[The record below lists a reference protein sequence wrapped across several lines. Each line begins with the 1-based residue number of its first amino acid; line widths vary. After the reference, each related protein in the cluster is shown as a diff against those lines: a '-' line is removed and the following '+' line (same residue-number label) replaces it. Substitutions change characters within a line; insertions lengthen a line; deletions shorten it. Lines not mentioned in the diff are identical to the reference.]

1 MIPQLQREQA
11 AAVSESAPQWSTA
24 TKIGFRF
31 AFSYFLLYVAP
42 GPVGSLSPYKQVAS
56 VDTGIWGFLWHPV
69 VSWVGTSLLHLSGNL
84 QEVPNG
90 SGDELYDYVLWL
102 CIAVLAAVATV
113 VWSIMDRKRT
123 NYRQLNEWLRL
134 FMRMTVGWGM
144 LGYGVKKLVGAQF
157 PPPTL
162 ARLVQPF
169 AQASPTGLL
178 WTFMGASPAY
188 SLFGGIGET
197 LGGALILV
205 PGLVTLGS
213 LISAAMMT
221 NVLMLN
227 LGYDVPRKIFSIHL
241 ILMCL
246 YLLLPEARRL
256 ANVFLFN
263 RRADPVPQ
271 IPLFR
276 DRQWNRAAIFL
287 PLVFGVYVFLVAG
300 HQSILDANTETA
312 TLSSPIRGIWA
323 VQEFAVDGAPEAL
336 RLGDPKQWQNVIF
349 DQPKILTI
357 QTMNGQQVR
366 YYMQLDDAQKTIK
379 LWNTND
385 LQWRAV
391 LHADTPQAD
400 QMTIEGEFG
409 SQKVTAKLARM
420 NLSDPQFFY
429 LTNRGFHWVNPYV
442 NNR

>member
-11 AAVSESAPQWSTA
+11 LAASESAPQWSPA

-42 GPVGSLSPYKQVAS
+42 GPVGSLSSYKQSEAMA
-56 VDTGIWGFLWHPV
+56 TGISSFFWYPL
-69 VSWVGTSLLHLSGNL
+69 VSWVGSSILHLSGSL
-84 QEVPNG
+84 KEVPTG

-102 CIAVLAAVATV
+102 CIAVLAAAITV
-113 VWSIMDRKRT
+113 VWSVLDRKRT
-123 NYRQLNEWLRL
+123 NYRQLNEWLRF

-169 AQASPTGLL
+169 AKASPTGLL
-178 WTFMGASPAY
+178 WTFMGASQGY

-197 LGGALILV
+197 LGGLLILV

-213 LISAAMMT
+213 LISLAMMT

-246 YLLLPEARRL
+246 YLLLPELERL

-263 RRADPVPQ
+263 RRAEPVPQ

-276 DRQWNRAAIFL
+276 DRQWNRAAMLL
-287 PLVFGVYVFLVAG
+287 PLLFGTYVFLVAG
-300 HQSILDANTETA
+300 HQSILDARSEKA
-312 TLSSPIRGIWA
+312 TIPPPIRGIWA
-323 VQEFAVDGAPEAL
+323 VEEFAIDGSAELPSQN
-336 RLGDPKQWQNVIF
+336 DPNRWQNVIF

-357 QTMNGQQVR
+357 QTMNGNQNR

-379 LWNTND
+379 LWNTRD

-391 LHADTPQAD
+391 LHADSPEAD
-400 QMTIEGEFG
+400 RMTLEGQFG
-409 SQKVTAKLARM
+409 SQKITVKLSRM
-420 NLSDPQFFY
+420 NLSDPQVFY
-429 LTNRGFHWVNPYV
+429 LTNRGFHWVNPDV